1 MGNTAEELLKI
12 VPKIDLIKNTILSPK
27 IVKQVENFNEN
38 NLVNPSNLS
47 QFNSSLNDI
56 ASNLRVNISPI
67 NLNQITQFQKAE
79 ENYYDQI
86 KNRLLHNEKNIL
98 TKNSNDQAYQILNK
112 KDDFRAH
119 GNILSNCNDV
129 SQNTNAIQNNN
140 NNTHNNDQI
149 QQFLNKLSQQSMG
162 LNSVNTSNMPTTR
175 PNEINNDALDSNNLL
190 KNLIDRL
197 SNQSANNNLNNQI
210 SKDPNNLRIDNL

>member
-27 IVKQVENFNEN
+27 IVKQVESFNEN
-38 NLVNPSNLS
+38 SLINPANLG

-56 ASNLRVNISPI
+56 ASNLRVNISPM

-86 KNRLLHNEKNIL
+86 KNRLLNNEKNIL
-98 TKNSNDQAYQILNK
+98 TKNSNDQAYQILTK
-112 KDDFRAH
+112 KDDFRTN

-129 SQNTNAIQNNN
+129 NSSAIQNNA
-140 NNTHNNDQI
+140 HSNDQI

-162 LNSVNTSNMPTTR
+162 LNSVNNTSNTR
-175 PNEINNDALDSNNLL
+175 PNEINNNDALDSNNLL

>member
-27 IVKQVENFNEN
+27 IVKQVESFNEN
-38 NLVNPSNLS
+38 SLINPANLG

-56 ASNLRVNISPI
+56 ASNLRVNISPM

-86 KNRLLHNEKNIL
+86 KNRLLHNEKNML

-140 NNTHNNDQI
+140 NNAHNNDQI

-162 LNSVNTSNMPTTR
+162 LNSVNNTSNTR
-175 PNEINNDALDSNNLL
+175 PNEINNNDALDSNNLL

>member
-27 IVKQVENFNEN
+27 IVKQVESFNEN
-38 NLVNPSNLS
+38 SLVNPSNLS

-56 ASNLRVNISPI
+56 ASNLRVNISPM

-140 NNTHNNDQI
+140 NNAHNNDQI

-162 LNSVNTSNMPTTR
+162 LNSFNTSNTR
-175 PNEINNDALDSNNLL
+175 PNEINNDEALDSNNLL

>member
-38 NLVNPSNLS
+38 NLMNPSNLS

-86 KNRLLHNEKNIL
+86 KNRLLQNEKSIL
-98 TKNSNDQAYQILNK
+98 TKNSNDQAYQILTK
-112 KDDFRAH
+112 KDDFRTH
-119 GNILSNCNDV
+119 GDILSNCNDV
-129 SQNTNAIQNNN
+129 GNNSIQNNN
-140 NNTHNNDQI
+140 SSNAHNNDQI

-162 LNSVNTSNMPTTR
+162 LNSVNN
-175 PNEINNDALDSNNLL
+175 
-190 KNLIDRL
+190 
-197 SNQSANNNLNNQI
+197 
-210 SKDPNNLRIDNL
+210 